1 MLSEQDQLAIHRL
14 VALYGYVIDERR
26 YSRTE
31 ELFTVDAVYDVTQRG
46 AGLHRGVEQIRS
58 LWKSTDAHP
67 LAHHGTN
74 VVIDP
79 IDDGRVSLYFKN
91 LCVHND
97 GSVHSTTY
105 QCQAAVTQDGWRISH
120 LVAEMRANP
129 SGA

>member
-1 MLSEQDQLAIHRL
+1 
-14 VALYGYVIDERR
+14 
-26 YSRTE
+26 
-31 ELFTVDAVYDVTQRG
+31 
-46 AGLHRGVEQIRS
+46 
-58 LWKSTDAHP
+58 
-67 LAHHGTN
+67 